1 MASAAAAA
9 EPKDPESLV
18 VQPLLEKDPRF
29 IVREGILLR
38 TMLVDW
44 FWSYMD
50 EVVPSNG
57 MTRCQMLDLI
67 LSENASSEERAIMA
81 VGGSLASDPAHD
93 HLKRLKYL
101 GEMSL
106 DGTWGDE
113 IMLMA
118 FAELFQQPVFVYQI
132 DHKDSA
138 SRVPSFFFFRRHH
151 TPKLFKVTEFGTSYT
166 NEPMHVLFHGSHYS
180 TLIPSTEI
188 GEGSEATADSDIM
201 LNKHF
206 FLLNVPGDG
215 NCLFTS
221 LRLAME
227 IKQARIQI
235 SERPDLFDP
244 SSYRRIVG
252 KHVL

>member
-1 MASAAAAA
+1 MAAAAAAA
-9 EPKDPESLV
+9 EPTERLV

-44 FWSYMD
+44 FWSHMD

-67 LSENASSEERAIMA
+67 LSENASSEDRAIMA
-81 VGGSLASDPAHD
+81 VGGALATDPAREN
-93 HLKRLKYL
+93 LKRLKYL

-106 DGTWGDE
+106 EGTWGDE

-132 DHKDSA
+132 DMSDTA
-138 SRVPSFFFFRRHH
+138 AGIPSFFFFRRHH
-151 TPKLFKVTEFGTSYT
+151 KPKLFKVTEFGTSYT

-180 TLIPSTEI
+180 TLLPSTEMDATDTSAAVA
-188 GEGSEATADSDIM
+188 SEEIR
-201 LNKHF
+201 LNKNF

-227 IKQARIQI
+227 IKQARAQI
-235 SERPDLFDP
+235 LERPDLFDP
-244 SSYRRIVG
+244 SSISRIVG